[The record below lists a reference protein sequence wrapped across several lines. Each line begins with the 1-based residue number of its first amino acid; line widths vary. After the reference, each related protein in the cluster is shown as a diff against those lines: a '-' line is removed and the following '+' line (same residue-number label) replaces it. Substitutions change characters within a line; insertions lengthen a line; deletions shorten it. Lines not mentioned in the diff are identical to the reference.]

1 MTWDRKRTDEDR
13 LREERMWNAFFVAA
27 APADVLA
34 PFVAAPSQPATDRGH
49 RECERGRTFA
59 SRVLGRVMF
68 LSEIRDAKTGS
79 DTYSTLQLTTDSV
92 GRNITK
98 PGALTKPDKPE
109 GT

>member
-1 MTWDRKRTDEDR
+1 
-13 LREERMWNAFFVAA
+13 
-27 APADVLA
+27 
-34 PFVAAPSQPATDRGH
+34 
-49 RECERGRTFA
+49 
-59 SRVLGRVMF
+59 MF